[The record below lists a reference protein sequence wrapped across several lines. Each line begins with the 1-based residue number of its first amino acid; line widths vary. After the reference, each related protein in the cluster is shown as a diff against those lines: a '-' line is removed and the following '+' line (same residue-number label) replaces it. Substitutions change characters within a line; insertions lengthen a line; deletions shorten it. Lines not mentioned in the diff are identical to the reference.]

1 MLWKELKPLIFAT
14 LSYLGLSMT
23 TAILLYLFDKR
34 PLKSLVLGLFL
45 LVPFVF
51 QVIELIPLIQHTK
64 QYPILTTI
72 PNHSFSALTETL
84 SYSGTLIALAI
95 LITLAILKIDN

>member
-1 MLWKELKPLIFAT
+1 MIFAT
-14 LSYLGLSMT
+14 LSYFGLTMT
-23 TAILLYLFDKR
+23 TAILLYLFDKQ
-34 PLKSLVLGLFL
+34 PLKSLALGLFL

-51 QVIELIPLIQHTK
+51 QVIELIPLIRHTK

-95 LITLAILKIDN
+95 LITLAILKIEN

>member
-1 MLWKELKPLIFAT
+1 MIFAT
-14 LSYLGLSMT
+14 LSYLGLSIT

-34 PLKSLVLGLFL
+34 PLKSITLGLFL

-51 QVIELIPLIQHTK
+51 QVLELIPLIQHTK

-72 PNHSFSALTETL
+72 PNHTFSALTETL
-84 SYSGTLIALAI
+84 SYSGTLICLAI

>member
-1 MLWKELKPLIFAT
+1 
-14 LSYLGLSMT
+14 MT

-34 PLKSLVLGLFL
+34 PLKSLCLGLFL
-45 LVPFVF
+45 LIPFCC
-51 QVIELIPLIQHTK
+51 QVNELIPLIQHTK

-95 LITLAILKIDN
+95 LITLAILKIEN

>member
-1 MLWKELKPLIFAT
+1 MIFAT

-34 PLKSLVLGLFL
+34 PLKSLFLGLFL
-45 LVPFVF
+45 LIPFCF

-95 LITLAILKIDN
+95 LITLAILKTEN

>member
-1 MLWKELKPLIFAT
+1 MIFAS

-34 PLKSLVLGLFL
+34 PLKSLALGLFL
-45 LVPFVF
+45 LVPFVY

-64 QYPILTTI
+64 QYPIITTI
-72 PNHSFSALTETL
+72 SNHSFSALTETL
-84 SYSGTLIALAI
+84 SYSGTLICLAI
-95 LITLAILKIDN
+95 LITLAILKIEN

>member
-1 MLWKELKPLIFAT
+1 
-14 LSYLGLSMT
+14 MT

-72 PNHSFSALTETL
+72 PNHSFDALTETL

>member
-1 MLWKELKPLIFAT
+1 MIFAT
-14 LSYLGLSMT
+14 LSYFGLTMT

-34 PLKSLVLGLFL
+34 PLKSLALGLFF

-64 QYPILTTI
+64 QYPLISTI

-95 LITLAILKIDN
+95 LITLAILKIEN

>member
-1 MLWKELKPLIFAT
+1 MA
-14 LSYLGLSMT
+14 

-45 LVPFVF
+45 LIPFCF

-84 SYSGTLIALAI
+84 SYNGTLIALAI
-95 LITLAILKIDN
+95 LITLAILKIEN

>member
-1 MLWKELKPLIFAT
+1 MIFAT

-34 PLKSLVLGLFL
+34 PLKSLCLGLFF

-64 QYPILTTI
+64 QHLILTTI

-95 LITLAILKIDN
+95 LITLAILKIEN

>member
-1 MLWKELKPLIFAT
+1 MIFAS

-34 PLKSLVLGLFL
+34 PLKSLALGLFL

-64 QYPILTTI
+64 QYPIISTI

>member
-1 MLWKELKPLIFAT
+1 MIFAT

-23 TAILLYLFDKR
+23 TAILFYLFSKQKI
-34 PLKSLVLGLFL
+34 KSLLLGIFL

-51 QVIELIPLIQHTK
+51 QVSELIPLIQHTK

-95 LITLAILKIDN
+95 LITLAILKIEK

>member
-1 MLWKELKPLIFAT
+1 MIFAT

-34 PLKSLVLGLFL
+34 PLKSFALGLFL
-45 LVPFVF
+45 LIPFVF

-95 LITLAILKIDN
+95 LITLAILKIEK

>member
-1 MLWKELKPLIFAT
+1 MIFAT
-14 LSYLGLSMT
+14 LSYLGLSLT
-23 TAILLYLFDKR
+23 TTILLYLFDKR

-51 QVIELIPLIQHTK
+51 QVLELIPLIQHTK

-72 PNHSFSALTETL
+72 PNHSFSTLTETL

>member
-1 MLWKELKPLIFAT
+1 MIFAT

-34 PLKSLVLGLFL
+34 PLKSLFLGLFL
-45 LVPFVF
+45 LIPFCF
-51 QVIELIPLIQHTK
+51 QVIELISLIQHTK

>member
-1 MLWKELKPLIFAT
+1 MIFAS
-14 LSYLGLSMT
+14 LSYLGLTMT
-23 TAILLYLFDKR
+23 TVILLYLFDKR
-34 PLKSLVLGLFL
+34 PLKSLALGLFL

-72 PNHSFSALTETL
+72 PNHTFSALTETL
-84 SYSGTLIALAI
+84 SYSGTLICLAI

>member
-1 MLWKELKPLIFAT
+1 MIFAT

-34 PLKSLVLGLFL
+34 PLQSLFAGIFL

-51 QVIELIPLIQHTK
+51 QVLELIPPIQHTK

-72 PNHSFSALTETL
+72 PNHTFSALTETL
-84 SYSGTLIALAI
+84 SYSGTLICLAI

>member
-1 MLWKELKPLIFAT
+1 MIFAT
-14 LSYLGLSMT
+14 LSYFGLTMT
-23 TAILLYLFDKR
+23 TAVLFYLFSKQKI
-34 PLKSLVLGLFL
+34 KSLLIGIFL

-72 PNHSFSALTETL
+72 PNHTFSALTETL
-84 SYSGTLIALAI
+84 SYSGTLICLAI

>member
-1 MLWKELKPLIFAT
+1 MIFAT
-14 LSYLGLSMT
+14 LSYFGLTMT

-34 PLKSLVLGLFL
+34 PLKSLALGLFL

-51 QVIELIPLIQHTK
+51 QIIELILLIQHTK

-95 LITLAILKIDN
+95 LITLAILKIEN

>member
-1 MLWKELKPLIFAT
+1 MIFAS

-34 PLKSLVLGLFL
+34 PLKSLFLGLFL
-45 LVPFVF
+45 LIPFVF

-95 LITLAILKIDN
+95 LITLAILKIEN